1 MKYLFI
7 ATFWISTLIH
17 LYASKEKN
25 TKLRN
30 YSKPFIL
37 PSLLGMYV
45 CSTENVLW
53 SAVLAFIFSWLGDL
67 FLIGKGVK
75 WFSVGG
81 VAFMISHFFFM
92 ISYSYDIPFDQ
103 VNIFLFLGIFLFY
116 VTIVSF
122 IFKELKK
129 HLPKSLVIPMFFY
142 LSINGLMNC
151 FSLIRLI
158 SNVTTSNIITFI
170 GATLFFISDSILFFV
185 RFNKNSRFKT
195 HFWVMFTYSIGE
207 FLIALGLI

>member
-1 MKYLFI
+1 MKYIFI
-7 ATFWISTLIH
+7 AIFWISTFIH
-17 LYASKEKN
+17 LYASKKKN

-45 CSTENVLW
+45 CSTNNVLW

-92 ISYSYDIPFDQ
+92 VSYSYDIPFNQ

-129 HLPKSLVIPMFFY
+129 YLPKPLVVPMFFY

-158 SNVTTSNIITFI
+158 SNITTSNIITFI